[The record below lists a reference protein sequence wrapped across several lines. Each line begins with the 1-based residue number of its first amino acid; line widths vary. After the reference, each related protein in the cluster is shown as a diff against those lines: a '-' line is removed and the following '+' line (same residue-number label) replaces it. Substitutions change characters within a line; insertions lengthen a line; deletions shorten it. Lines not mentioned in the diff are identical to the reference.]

1 MADSKRL
8 TILKQLTTFLEG
20 VTVAAGYEHDLAG
33 RVSRGLLRFSDET
46 PLPWVNIIENL
57 NPDRD
62 PLETDQRL
70 VQRDQ
75 WVLLLNGWVYT
86 DEDDIYPTDK
96 AHALLADVKKRLASI
111 ISPGLPHNP
120 NPDYMLG
127 GNIEGFRIEPGV
139 VRPPDE
145 SSTAAYFYLRVV
157 VEVVEHLDD
166 PSRLD

>member
-8 TILKQLTTFLEG
+8 HVLKRLTTFLEG
-20 VTVAAGYEHDLAG
+20 VTVANGYDHDLTG
-33 RVSRGLLRFSDET
+33 RVSRGLAIVSSET

-62 PLETDQRL
+62 PMETGEGLIQQD
-70 VQRDQ
+70 D
-75 WVLLLNGWVYT
+75 WILLLQGWVDT

-96 AHALLADVKKRLASI
+96 AHALMADVKRRLSRI
-111 ISPGLPHNP
+111 IDPGEPTSR
-120 NPDYMLG
+120 NPDYLLG
-127 GNIEGFRIEPGV
+127 GDIEGFLCEPGV

-145 SSTAAYFYLRVV
+145 ISSTAYFYLRVV
-157 VEVVEHLDD
+157 VKLVEHLDD